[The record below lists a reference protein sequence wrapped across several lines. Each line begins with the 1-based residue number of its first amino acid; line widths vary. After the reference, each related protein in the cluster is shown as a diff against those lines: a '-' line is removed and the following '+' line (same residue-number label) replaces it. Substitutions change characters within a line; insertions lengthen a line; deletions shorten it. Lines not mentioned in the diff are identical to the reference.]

1 MRRMSR
7 AGLSLGLLAVAL
19 AAAPRSICAQAT
31 ESRRDSV
38 RDSAEARERAV
49 RRLRSGAGLRAGVW
63 SVTGLGEV
71 SGASYST
78 WPALE
83 GYWRRGVDRH
93 LVIETGVGV
102 WRRSKRAS
110 SSAGNESVD
119 AYVIPLMTA
128 VRLFPA
134 TGPDQPLEPYLTAG
148 AGFTLG
154 VEDAN
159 TVSGGIL
166 GGSSSGGPLL
176 ILGLGLKGGAGI
188 EYRLGSAFGVT
199 AGAGY
204 QFVRF
209 FDYVGGERTYKGVQ
223 VLGGLTYRF
232 QY

>member
-1 MRRMSR
+1 MTGAR
-7 AGLSLGLLAVAL
+7 AYLSLGLVAVAL
-19 AAAPRSICAQAT
+19 AAAPRPTHAQAG
-31 ESRRDSV
+31 EARRDSV

-63 SVTGLGEV
+63 SVTGLSKA
-71 SGASYST
+71 SGATYSS

-102 WRRSKRAS
+102 WRRSQRAS

-128 VRLFPA
+128 VRLFPT
-134 TGPDQPLEPYLTAG
+134 TGPEQPLEPYLTAG

-154 VEDAN
+154 VEDAS
-159 TVSGGIL
+159 TVSGGLL

-176 ILGLGLKGGAGI
+176 ILGFGLKGGAGI
-188 EYRLGSAFGVT
+188 EYRLGSAFGLTV
-199 AGAGY
+199 GAGY

-209 FDYVGGERTYKGVQ
+209 FDYVGGERTYQGLQ